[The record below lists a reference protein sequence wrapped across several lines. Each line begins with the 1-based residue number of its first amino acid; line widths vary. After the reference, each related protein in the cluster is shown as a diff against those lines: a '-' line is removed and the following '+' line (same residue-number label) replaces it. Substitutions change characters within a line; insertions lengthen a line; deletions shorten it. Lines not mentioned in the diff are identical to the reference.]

1 MTRNHVLALSLAA
14 GLAIS
19 GGAGAQSNYP
29 TKPVVLQVFTSPGS
43 PVDFYARILARLI
56 SPDLGQNV
64 IVDNRPGGSGMPMIN
79 AMVRAPADGYLLAA
93 TTVTLATLF
102 GEKNA
107 NFKPQDLQMI
117 ARSQI
122 DPFAIVVH
130 TSTPFKNIKQFV
142 AMAKQ
147 KPGYINLGGPLAMSS
162 HRVAF
167 ELFAEATG
175 IKAEWVAYKGGGQV
189 LTAIAG
195 GEIDAAHTNPGN
207 AKPFITSGRVRVLA
221 ISSEQRLA
229 DFPEVPTYRESG
241 INLVRYNWRGIV
253 AKSGMPKPVMDKLV
267 AAIEKAHKSEEWKKY
282 LADTAQ
288 IDGYLGPVPA
298 NALLMKEIEDAQRVK
313 ARLGL

>member
-1 MTRNHVLALSLAA
+1 MSLSVAT
-14 GLAIS
+14 GLTLS
-19 GGAGAQSNYP
+19 GAVFAQTSYP

-43 PVDFYARILARLI
+43 PVDIYARILARLI
-56 SPDLGQNV
+56 APDLGQNV
-64 IVDNRPGGSGMPMIN
+64 IVDNRPGGSGIPMIN
-79 AMVRAPADGYLLAA
+79 AMVRAPADGYVIAA

-107 NFKPQDLQMI
+107 NFKPQDLQMV

-122 DPFAIVVH
+122 DPFGIVVH
-130 TSTPFKNIKQFV
+130 ASTPFKSIKQFV

-147 KPGYINLGGPLAMSS
+147 KPGYINLGGPLTMSS

-167 ELFAEATG
+167 ELFSEATG

-207 AKPFITSGRVRVLA
+207 AKPFVESGRIRLLA
-221 ISSEQRLA
+221 VSSEQRLA
-229 DFPEVPTYRESG
+229 DFPAIPTYRESG
-241 INLVRYNWRGIV
+241 YDLVRYNWRGIV
-253 AKSGMPKPVMDKLV
+253 TKSGMPKPAMDKLST
-267 AAIEKAHKSEEWKKY
+267 AIEKAHKSEEWKKY

-288 IDGYLGPVPA
+288 IDGYLGPAPA
-298 NALLMKEIEDAQRVK
+298 NALLTQEIEAAQRIK